1 MSDSSSDPFEL
12 AFESIE
18 HETEL
23 AYLIKFP
30 DFPEPIWIPK
40 SKVLELEDGEPDNRV
55 VTLPEWLAIEKGL
68 V

>member
-1 MSDSSSDPFEL
+1 MSDSSRDPIEL

-18 HETEL
+18 HETDE
-23 AYLIKFP
+23 AYLINFP
-30 DFPEPIWIPK
+30 DFPEPRWIPK
-40 SKVLELEDGEPDNRV
+40 SLVIEIEDGEPDNRV